1 MPHSENGFSQEA
13 AIASTSLIITNLAI
27 FIHEVR
33 VVVYVPLSDF
43 VKKRNGK
50 LKFEEDFEDN
60 TKECL
65 IFKW

>member
-1 MPHSENGFSQEA
+1 MPHSENGFNQEA
-13 AIASTSLIITNLAI
+13 AIASTSLIITNWS
-27 FIHEVR
+27 FSFTRYV

-50 LKFEEDFEDN
+50 LKFEGDFEDN